1 MGPVRIG
8 ACEVACPVMPRERN
22 PRLKRTLDISM
33 RHPELDVN
41 FLIRMEPQ
49 RVGTSGSSTKSEDSE
64 LIGAII
70 DGVGAGS
77 KGFVSDCRG
86 EAGLIP

>member
-22 PRLKRTLDISM
+22 PGLKRTLDIWM

-41 FLIRMEPQ
+41 FLIRMELQ
-49 RVGTSGSSTKSEDSE
+49 TGWDFWILYKERG
-64 LIGAII
+64 LGA
-70 DGVGAGS
+70 DW
-77 KGFVSDCRG
+77 CH
-86 EAGLIP
+86 